1 MPLNS
6 ISKPVPGT
14 TTEPIAGNQ
23 EVGCPGFAIRHVLV
37 PLDGSALAECAL
49 PWAVAVAMAV
59 PARLTLLRVLEK
71 PALSC
76 STSHHHDAVD
86 WEMRRVEA
94 QSELAR
100 IDRELK
106 ARELTSSI
114 ELLEGRPAEQIVNFA
129 RAQHVDLVVLSSH
142 GEGGLSGWALSSTVL
157 MVVARTQNS
166 VLVVPARTSE
176 GRRIGEVRM
185 RRVLVPLDC
194 SPRAEC
200 ILPLATALSRAHDAE
215 IILAHVVPE
224 PEMPRRLPPSG
235 EDLAIASTLTERN
248 RVEAERYLGEL
259 RDRFVQQNLRIGTRI
274 VVSSQRAP
282 AIRAMADDTDVDLV
296 MVTAHGKTGDVR
308 ERYGSVAGRLL
319 EQSRRPI
326 LVLQDLGAG
335 REPTPDE
342 EAARSRPGH

>member
-1 MPLNS
+1 MS
-6 ISKPVPGT
+6 GDR
-14 TTEPIAGNQ
+14 EAGCA
-23 EVGCPGFAIRHVLV
+23 GLGIRHVLV
-37 PLDGSALAECAL
+37 PLDGSPLAEGAL
-49 PWAVAVAMAV
+49 PWAVAVAQAL
-59 PARLTLLRVLEK
+59 PARVTLLRVLEK
-71 PALSC
+71 PSISGA
-76 STSHHHDAVD
+76 TSHHHDAVD

-94 QSELAR
+94 ESALNR
-100 IDRELK
+100 IQRELK
-106 ARELTSSI
+106 ARDLASSV

-129 RAQHVDLVVLSSH
+129 RAQDVDLVVLSSH

-157 MVVARTQNS
+157 MVVARTHNS
-166 VLVVPARTSE
+166 VLVVPARASH
-176 GRRIGEVRM
+176 GRKIGEVQI
-185 RRVLVPLDC
+185 RRLLVPLDC

-259 RDRFVQQNLRIGTRI
+259 RDRLVEQKLRITTRI
-274 VVSSQRAP
+274 VVSSQRAQ
-282 AIRAMADDTDVDLV
+282 AVRGMADEAGVDLV
-296 MVTAHGKTGDVR
+296 MVSAHGRTGDAR
-308 ERYGSVAGRLL
+308 EQYGSVATRLL
-319 EQSRRPI
+319 EQSHRPI

-335 REPTPDE
+335 REPTPAE